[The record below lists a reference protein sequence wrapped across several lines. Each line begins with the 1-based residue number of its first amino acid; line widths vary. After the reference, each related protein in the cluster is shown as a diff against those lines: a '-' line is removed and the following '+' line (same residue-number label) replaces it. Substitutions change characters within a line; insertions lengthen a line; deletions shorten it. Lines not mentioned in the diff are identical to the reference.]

1 VAIAHVMKCA
11 SDILV
16 ELKAIH
22 PKRGII
28 RSIIW
33 IILDQIAKI
42 KIFQKTPNSA
52 HRYRPTS
59 SNTDNEFGT
68 LQHIHTADRRI
79 DGQTDT

>member
-1 VAIAHVMKCA
+1 MAIAHVMKCA

-33 IILDQIAKI
+33 IINVKNCSLSTTYNGEMTHPKH
-42 KIFQKTPNSA
+42 QK
-52 HRYRPTS
+52 
-59 SNTDNEFGT
+59 
-68 LQHIHTADRRI
+68 
-79 DGQTDT
+79 

>member
-1 VAIAHVMKCA
+1 MAIAHVMKCA

-42 KIFQKTPNSA
+42 KIFQKHPTAPTDIGLR
-52 HRYRPTS
+52 HRISITNLALCNIYIPR
-59 SNTDNEFGT
+59 TDG
-68 LQHIHTADRRI
+68 
-79 DGQTDT
+79 